1 MKVRADAKE
10 RERRK
15 RRGTTEKM
23 RQDRELR
30 IEKKRARAT
39 ARRWLGRRCGAVGG
53 LRAGGQASAPSAP
66 LEAFAPSATRGRRRK
81 APLVCICFE
90 GQPAKNLED
99 VLSRRDFHVVY
110 EWPKAL
116 KMVNAGTVKAANVIF
131 VVKCLNG
138 DTVAT
143 NDTAMACVALGGVLI
158 AAKWLDDA
166 IRAKPPEPPPGVQ
179 YSGIGK
185 QQGSRV
191 LTIAFSA
198 ALEERRDK
206 TCNLLKF
213 MPR

>member
-1 MKVRADAKE
+1 MRGGAEGGEGRGRGRGARHGAIPADTKQYETEAILKVRADAKE
-10 RERRK
+10 RGRRK

-39 ARRWLGRRCGAVGG
+39 ARRWLGRPCGAVGD

-66 LEAFAPSATRGRRRK
+66 LEAFLPSATRRGRRRK

-99 VLSRRDFHVVY
+99 VLTRRDFHVVHK
-110 EWPKAL
+110 WAKAL
-116 KMVNAGTVKAANVIF
+116 QMVSTGTVKAANVIF
-131 VVKCLNG
+131 VVKCLHG

-158 AAKWLDDA
+158 AAK
-166 IRAKPPEPPPGVQ
+166 
-179 YSGIGK
+179 
-185 QQGSRV
+185 
-191 LTIAFSA
+191 
-198 ALEERRDK
+198 
-206 TCNLLKF
+206 
-213 MPR
+213 